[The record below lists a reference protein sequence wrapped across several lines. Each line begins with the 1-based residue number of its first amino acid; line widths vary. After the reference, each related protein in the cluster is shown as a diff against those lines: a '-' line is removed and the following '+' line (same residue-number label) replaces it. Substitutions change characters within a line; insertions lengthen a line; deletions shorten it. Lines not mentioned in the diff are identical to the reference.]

1 MSEALD
7 IHAASAEEQAAAF
20 RNFHDVWGKEFGVEE
35 HVRRRIASPKY
46 KNAQWYV
53 GCLGRRV
60 VTGCGCYAFQFC
72 IDGKVEE
79 ACAFGEVHTLAEF
92 RGRGFAPQLI
102 AHVEDRQRDAGK
114 SLSVL
119 YSDIAPS
126 YYEQLGYLLCSSS
139 QGWTEPQAK
148 QDLSRERVGAKLVRC
163 DPAAER
169 AALARLYEQFHAP
182 YPLWIN
188 RTSANWQYLIERY
201 AENQFYF
208 LTTHDGARIG
218 YVCIGVTEEQW
229 KIRDFA
235 LVDHEEATERSLVA
249 AILAAAG
256 ERKVKRVGGWM
267 AATACHGEFFR
278 LSERS
283 REITM
288 IKPLVSRLSIGAPHR
303 AAGAFLHEIDHV

>member
-7 IHAASAEEQAAAF
+7 IHAASAEEQAQAF
-20 RNFHDVWGKEFGVEE
+20 RNFHDVWGKELGVEE
-35 HVRRRIASPKY
+35 HVRRRIASAKY
-46 KNAQWYV
+46 KNAKWYV

-60 VTGCGCYAFQFC
+60 VTGCGCYSFKIC
-72 IDGKVEE
+72 IDGKIEE
-79 ACAFGEVHTLAEF
+79 ACAFGEVHTLDEF

-102 AHVEDRQRDAGK
+102 AHVEDRQRAAGK

-126 YYEQLGYLLCSSS
+126 YYERLGYVLCSSS
-139 QGWTEPQAK
+139 EGWTEPQEK
-148 QDLSRERVGAKLVRC
+148 EVLSRERGGAKLVPC
-163 DPAAER
+163 DPVAER
-169 AALARLYEQFHAP
+169 AALARQYEQFHAP
-182 YPLWIN
+182 YPLWIT
-188 RTSANWQYLIERY
+188 RSSGYWQYLIERY
-201 AENQFYF
+201 SENQFYF
-208 LTTHDGARIG
+208 LATNDGVRIG
-218 YVCIGVTEEQW
+218 YVCIGVTEDQW

-235 LVDHEEATERSLVA
+235 LADHGEATERSLFA
-249 AILAAAG
+249 TILAAAG

-267 AATACHGEFFR
+267 AATAWHGEFFR

-288 IKPLVSRLSIGAPHR
+288 IKPLASGQSIGAQHR